1 MNPAIQLRLALLVAA
16 IALMAGLTLWGVQN
30 SWRRINELENRLTA
44 AHLDSFRL
52 ADDFQHRLLN
62 LNNSMLR
69 FAARRENM
77 TWTEFEQASKLL
89 DLWIDEQEPKLNTER
104 ERAVLKQLNDAYD
117 DYQLAARQVRTHA
130 QPALVSAEGFAQLN
144 EFEHQAQRL
153 LLLGHQLA
161 DAHREARESFL
172 GKSNSELD
180 QLRAFLFG
188 GVVLSLAL
196 VAGLGWV
203 IYRDMIAPLRTKL
216 VQSEALLER
225 QEKLATLGTLAA
237 GIAHEIRNPLTSIKA
252 RLYTLC
258 KHIHGNEAGTDD
270 AGVISS
276 EITRLERIVQ
286 DVLQFARP
294 SDPQLELTPA
304 DVPLR
309 EVHALMAGTL
319 AKSGARLVLEP
330 GPQLFVSMDPSLIK
344 QVLINLVRNA
354 AEAIQQEGTVALRV
368 RAGHAKLQGR
378 HCEVAIL
385 EVADTG
391 EGIASEVE
399 KRLFDPFF
407 TTKEAGTG
415 LGLPIAARIIEKHG
429 GALQYQTQVGHGTTF
444 GIVLPKAQSAPAG

>member
-1 MNPAIQLRLALLVAA
+1 
-16 IALMAGLTLWGVQN
+16 AGLTLWGVQN

-89 DLWIDEQEPKLNTER
+89 DLWIDEQEPKLNT
-104 ERAVLKQLNDAYD
+104 
-117 DYQLAARQVRTHA
+117 
-130 QPALVSAEGFAQLN
+130 
-144 EFEHQAQRL
+144 
-153 LLLGHQLA
+153 
-161 DAHREARESFL
+161 
-172 GKSNSELD
+172 ELD

-309 EVHALMAGTL
+309 EVHALMAG
-319 AKSGARLVLEP
+319 
-330 GPQLFVSMDPSLIK
+330 
-344 QVLINLVRNA
+344 
-354 AEAIQQEGTVALRV
+354 
-368 RAGHAKLQGR
+368 
-378 HCEVAIL
+378 
-385 EVADTG
+385 
-391 EGIASEVE
+391 
-399 KRLFDPFF
+399 
-407 TTKEAGTG
+407 
-415 LGLPIAARIIEKHG
+415 
-429 GALQYQTQVGHGTTF
+429 
-444 GIVLPKAQSAPAG
+444 